1 MPLPKPSDDETHDDF
16 IGRCMGDD
24 QTNEDFPDND
34 QRLAV
39 CEGIWDDNR
48 SDAVDKK
55 QAMQE
60 GVCRRAIEAPV
71 TLRQD
76 GDGQSTISGH
86 ASVFFDGTPGTE
98 FKLWENT
105 VERIMPGTFDRA
117 LKEKDDVRGL
127 FNHDPSLVLGRTSA
141 NTMDLSIDK
150 RGLRYDI
157 RPGDTTIGKDV
168 VEHIARGDVTG
179 SSFAFRITDETWRT
193 EDDVEI
199 REIRGVELFDV
210 GPVTFPAY
218 TGADTGVRDE
228 ARASYD
234 KWKAGSKPPVPVASA
249 GKREGNSVDGA
260 SDEWLRKTKE
270 KLETD
275 LARTAGS

>member
-1 MPLPKPSDDETHDDF
+1 MDT
-16 IGRCMGDD
+16 
-24 QTNEDFPDND
+24 
-34 QRLAV
+34 
-39 CEGIWDDNR
+39 
-48 SDAVDKK
+48 K
-55 QAMQE
+55 QATQE
-60 GVCRRAIEAPV
+60 AVCRRAISAPV
-71 TLRQD
+71 ELRKD

-86 ASVFFDGTPGTE
+86 ASVFYDGTPGTE
-98 FKLWENT
+98 YQLWDNA

-117 LKEKDDVRGL
+117 LKEKDDVRAL

-157 RPGDTTIGKDV
+157 RPGDTTIGNDV

-179 SSFAFRITDETWRT
+179 SSFFFRITDETWRM
-193 EDDVEI
+193 EDDLDI

-228 ARASYD
+228 ARSSWK
-234 KWKAGSKPPVPVASA
+234 KWKDDHGQPTRMKDVAVSESESGA
-249 GKREGNSVDGA
+249 A
-260 SDEWLRKTKE
+260 SDEWMRKTKE
-270 KLETD
+270 KLEDD
-275 LARTAGS
+275 LGRIAGG